1 MKNSLLILGKLLIES
16 LNWPKESWVLLL
28 QSVLVGKAQEIYGS
42 LSVEQSS
49 NYEHV
54 KEAILK
60 AYELVSEA
68 YRQKFRN
75 FLKYDSKT
83 HVEFA
88 REKENLFNRWCH
100 SKEIGQDFKKLK
112 QMVLFEEFK
121 DKVRPDI
128 RSHLDEQKVEE
139 LEKAAMMADDYAL
152 THKMSRSEHW
162 NGIPRTWVRV
172 PVEMHVFH
180 ISSIVNLVTLSR
192 KGTMVQVIEK
202 IYPEIWM
209 IERDKLSLLRM

>member
-1 MKNSLLILGKLLIES
+1 MNMLKR
-16 LNWPKESWVLLL
+16 
-28 QSVLVGKAQEIYGS
+28 
-42 LSVEQSS
+42 QSS
-49 NYEHV
+49 KF

-60 AYELVSEA
+60 AYELVPEA

-75 FLKYDSKT
+75 YLKYDSKT

-112 QMVLFEEFK
+112 QMVLLEEFK

-139 LEKAAMMADDYAL
+139 LEKAAVMADDYAL
-152 THKMSRSEHW
+152 THKMSS
-162 NGIPRTWVRV
+162 
-172 PVEMHVFH
+172 
-180 ISSIVNLVTLSR
+180 LVTLSR

-209 IERDKLSLLRM
+209 IERDKVSLLRM